1 MRFLLL
7 VIISLVANF
16 QVSQACSASSIATG
30 LAKENALASTVN
42 GYGATDVKSHV
53 EGQLSQISY
62 GAKDGEGTLYCVDA
76 RADSPVVGTPGGDLA
91 EFAAGIFVYMN
102 MTSTTPTAENVQQL
116 LKEFIAAKITTSRP
130 FYYHTDDTRV
140 NRAYTNIGTRLSQAK
155 PTTMPVNGPPAADKA
170 VRIDELSQSYAQGCG
185 HLRLMINDSTAS
197 QYGLPSNAVPRF
209 VIQALYQEFWAA
221 SAADKAKYL
230 LVTKLGPL
238 VRKAIA
244 IVTNKGPGCHQD
256 ILLIFVYSP
265 NAATAFRKN
274 VLTDF
279 FVKKSSNLNAEA
291 FNTQLNALLTT
302 QLGATLTLLDP
313 ANKINLIS
321 VDVTTASN
329 SASSAALQFG
339 SFSCIAL
346 ALFSL
351 FSF

>member
-1 MRFLLL
+1 
-7 VIISLVANF
+7 
-16 QVSQACSASSIATG
+16 
-30 LAKENALASTVN
+30 
-42 GYGATDVKSHV
+42 
-53 EGQLSQISY
+53 
-62 GAKDGEGTLYCVDA
+62 
-76 RADSPVVGTPGGDLA
+76 
-91 EFAAGIFVYMN
+91 
-102 MTSTTPTAENVQQL
+102 
-116 LKEFIAAKITTSRP
+116 
-130 FYYHTDDTRV
+130 
-140 NRAYTNIGTRLSQAK
+140 
-155 PTTMPVNGPPAADKA
+155 
-170 VRIDELSQSYAQGCG
+170 
-185 HLRLMINDSTAS
+185 
-197 QYGLPSNAVPRF
+197 
-209 VIQALYQEFWAA
+209 
-221 SAADKAKYL
+221 
-230 LVTKLGPL
+230 
-238 VRKAIA
+238 
-244 IVTNKGPGCHQD
+244 
-256 ILLIFVYSP
+256 VYSP